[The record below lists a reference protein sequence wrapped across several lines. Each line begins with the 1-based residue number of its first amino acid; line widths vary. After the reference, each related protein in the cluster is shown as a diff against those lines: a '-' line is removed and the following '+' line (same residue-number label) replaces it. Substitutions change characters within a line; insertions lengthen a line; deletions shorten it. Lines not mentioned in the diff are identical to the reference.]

1 MRSVERRRTWLP
13 LLLLA
18 GGISAVFL
26 PVLNFQLMGDD
37 FLLVQLAHAARHDW
51 RMAFAALD
59 AFYRP
64 STTWTLLADWVF
76 WGHHAAGYHLTN
88 LLLRIGNAALLF
100 FAGRRLGLGEWLSCA
115 TALVWA
121 CSPFSAE
128 PVYVV
133 GARIDEL
140 LTASWLT
147 LVVAWPR
154 RGEPWTAGR
163 LAIVTGAVVAA
174 AFSKESWIVT
184 AGFVAALEFAQHGR
198 TLRRALVAALP
209 VAGLTVLY
217 MALHLALLP
226 SGEAY
231 FTWSLAPLAKVPMEM
246 AAFLYLE
253 PFVPLAF
260 RISAMGL
267 VGLGVVAAVGF
278 LVWKYDR
285 AAGAVAVSLLVLPQF
300 PTLFVPYLPA
310 RYASIPYIGFLL
322 LAVAGIRLAHAGLSG
337 TRRFAVT
344 VVASSLG
351 LAVIIAGVLTVRADL
366 DDMRRVSDAHTRLL
380 DEARQVVSALPV
392 GVPIA
397 VVRAETENPLR
408 DVARSLRGFPK
419 LFYYRRPDAYGLT
432 DTAAL
437 IEWSLEN
444 ERLTVT
450 RWAENDA
457 RAVGKTGR
465 LVVHR
470 SGGFVCDPR
479 PVPDIAAEVKRW
491 RSHGYPVQVIEVVR
505 LQ

>member
-1 MRSVERRRTWLP
+1 
-13 LLLLA
+13 
-18 GGISAVFL
+18 
-26 PVLNFQLMGDD
+26 VLNFQLMGDD

-64 STTWTLLADWVF
+64 STTWTLVIDWVI

-88 LLLRIGNAALLF
+88 LLLRIGNAVLLF
-100 FAGRRLGLGEWLSCA
+100 FATRRLGFAIWASWA

-163 LAIVTGAVVAA
+163 LAVVTIAVVAA
-174 AFSKESWIVT
+174 AFTKESWVVT
-184 AGFVAALEFAQHGR
+184 AGLVVVLELAQHGR
-198 TLRRALVAALP
+198 TVRRALVAALP
-209 VAGLTVLY
+209 VAGLTVVY
-217 MALHLALLP
+217 VALHLALLP
-226 SGEAY
+226 SGEGY
-231 FTWSLAPLAKVPMEM
+231 FTWSLSPLAKVPMEM
-246 AAFLYLE
+246 AAYLYLG

-260 RISAMGL
+260 RTSLMGL
-267 VGLGVVAAVGF
+267 LGLAVVGALGF
-278 LVWKYDR
+278 LVCRYDR
-285 AAGAVAVSLLVLPQF
+285 VPGAVAVSLLVLPQL
-300 PTLFVPYLPA
+300 PTLFVPYLPV

-322 LAVAGIRLAHAGLSG
+322 LAAAGIRLVHTSLSG
-337 TRRFAVT
+337 LPRRGFTVLAALLWAAV
-344 VVASSLG
+344 V
-351 LAVIIAGVLTVRADL
+351 IAGVLTVRADL
-366 DDMRRVSDAHTRLL
+366 EDMRRVSDVHTRLL
-380 DEARQVVSALPV
+380 QEARRVVSTLPV

-397 VVRAETENPLR
+397 VVRAEAENPLR
-408 DVARSLRGFPK
+408 DIVLSVRGFPK

-437 IEWSLEN
+437 FEWSLAN
-444 ERLTVT
+444 ERLRVR
-450 RWAENDA
+450 RWADTYT
-457 RAVGKTGR
+457 RAAGEPGR
-465 LVVHR
+465 LVLHR
-470 SGGFVCDPR
+470 SGSFVCDPR
-479 PVPDIAAEVKRW
+479 PVPDITAEVKRW
-491 RSHGYPVQVIEVVR
+491 REHGYPVQAIEVVR